1 MVAVLPK
8 PDRSMAILL
17 RVYPMGSK
25 LHLPPGLQLI
35 GLDEAG
41 NSFSEVQAREQD
53 NYIQFKF
60 TAELGDRFSLRVAL
74 DDASITESFVI

>member
-1 MVAVLPK
+1 
-8 PDRSMAILL
+8 
-17 RVYPMGSK
+17 
-25 LHLPPGLQLI
+25 LQLI

-41 NSFSEVQAREQD
+41 NCFSEVQAREQD

-60 TAELGDRFSLRVAL
+60 TADLGDRFSVTIAL